1 MYPSLSSE
9 YLGVGPK
16 GHGCSLEGPLGGL
29 RVPLGPITISVVR
42 KDFVW
47 ALWLTPVILA
57 SRRLRHVCGL
67 ARAISKALSQK
78 RKK

>member
-16 GHGCSLEGPLGGL
+16 GHGCSLEGLC
-29 RVPLGPITISVVR
+29 VPLGPITISVAK

-47 ALWLTPVILA
+47 TLWLTHVILA
-57 SRRLRHVCGL
+57 SGRLSL
-67 ARAISKALSQK
+67 
-78 RKK
+78 

>member
-16 GHGCSLEGPLGGL
+16 GHGYSLEGL
-29 RVPLGPITISVVR
+29 RVPLGPITISVVK

-47 ALWLTPVILA
+47 TLWLTPVILA
-57 SRRLRHVCGL
+57 TGRLSL
-67 ARAISKALSQK
+67 
-78 RKK
+78 